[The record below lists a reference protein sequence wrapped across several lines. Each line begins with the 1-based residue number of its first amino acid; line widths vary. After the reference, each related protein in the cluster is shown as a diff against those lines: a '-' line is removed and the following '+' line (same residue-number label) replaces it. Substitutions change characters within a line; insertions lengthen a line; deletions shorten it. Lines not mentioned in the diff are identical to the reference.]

1 MNVADLSGLF
11 FLDTNL
17 FVYSF
22 DAGAPAKQQI
32 AQQWIAAALRTQRGV
47 ISTQVV
53 QEFLNVAL
61 HKFAQ
66 PMSVSEAREYLRT
79 VLSPL
84 CQHVPSTSS
93 YDRALLLR
101 EETGFDL
108 YDCLVAMAAVDA
120 GCTTLFSKDM
130 QTGRVLHGVKI
141 VNPLDAA

>member
-47 ISTQVV
+47 ISSQVV
-53 QEFLNVAL
+53 QEFLNIAL
-61 HKFAQ
+61 RKFAQ

-79 VLSPL
+79 VLTPL
-84 CQHVPSTSS
+84 CQHVPSSGF

-101 EETGFDL
+101 EEIGFAL
-108 YDCLVAMAAVDA
+108 YDCLVVMAAVEA
-120 GCTTLFSKDM
+120 GCTTLLSEDL
-130 QTGRVLHGVKI
+130 QSGLVVHGVKI
-141 VNPLDAA
+141 VNPFGAA